1 MIERASITQIKPP
14 DGLKSNGVKCQM
26 GDQSWTRSEE
36 LETRIKLIELGAKEG
51 TDVQDL
57 KAGITIGTM
66 ERCRLLTLILL
77 MPVNA
82 MHSIKLCYGKN

>member
-1 MIERASITQIKPP
+1 M
-14 DGLKSNGVKCQM
+14 L
-26 GDQSWTRSEE
+26 
-36 LETRIKLIELGAKEG
+36 ELGAKEG

-82 MHSIKLCYGKN
+82 MHSIELCYGKN